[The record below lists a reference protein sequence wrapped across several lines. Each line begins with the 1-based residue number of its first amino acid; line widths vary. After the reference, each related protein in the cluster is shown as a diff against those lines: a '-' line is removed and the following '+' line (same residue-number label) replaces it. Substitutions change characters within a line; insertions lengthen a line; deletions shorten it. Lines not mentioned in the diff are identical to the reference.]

1 MITTRYFLLFLLL
14 GASVGGEEK
23 APGERLLWSFETEGL
38 VRSSPAVGSDG
49 TIYVGSTDHKVYALD
64 AKTGKKQWE
73 FATGGDV
80 LSSPALGPDDTVYV
94 GSEDKKLY
102 ALDLSTGKV
111 RWAFETKGKI
121 DSSPVIGKN
130 GILYVGS
137 SDKKVYALRCDSSGL
152 APSAWPCFGQNSI
165 RSRHLDFSRI
175 KFPFLNLGD

>member
-1 MITTRYFLLFLLL
+1 MLYALDGRT
-14 GASVGGEEK
+14 GAK
-23 APGERLLWSFETEGL
+23 LWSFKTGL
-38 VRSSPAVGSDG
+38 AVRSSPAIGADG
-49 TIYVGSTDHKVYALD
+49 
-64 AKTGKKQWE
+64 
-73 FATGGDV
+73 V
-80 LSSPALGPDDTVYV
+80 LYV

-102 ALDLSTGKV
+102 ALDLKTGKM

-152 APSAWPCFGQNSI
+152 APSAWPCFGQNSL